1 MLAVVLTGDSAPG
14 WEASDEWMGSGHK
27 LFRQGGLR
35 DWLLYDK
42 VYVVSVLQL
51 PDEVSLVS
59 RYMQMMLLE

>member
-1 MLAVVLTGDSAPG
+1 MEGISF
-14 WEASDEWMGSGHK
+14 SDKTICEI
-27 LFRQGGLR
+27 GGA
-35 DWLLYDK
+35 LYK